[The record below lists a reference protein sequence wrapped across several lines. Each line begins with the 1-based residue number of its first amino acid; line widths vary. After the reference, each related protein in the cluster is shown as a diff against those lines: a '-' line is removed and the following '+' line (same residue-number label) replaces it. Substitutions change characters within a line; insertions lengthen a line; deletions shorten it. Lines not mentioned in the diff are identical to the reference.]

1 MKQLR
6 NMFVLALSVATLPL
20 FAADTYKIDKAHSS
34 AEFKVRHM
42 VGNVGGRFS
51 DFSGTVNVDKA
62 NPSASSVDFTIQTA
76 SIDTNTPDRDQDL
89 RSANFFDVERYPTI
103 TFKSTKVTPSKTKDT
118 YDVTGDLTI
127 HGVTKR
133 VTLPVAFLGFVKDPW
148 GNERAGFELNT
159 TLDRKDYG
167 IIWNKALDQGGFV
180 LGDDVR
186 VAINLETIKKK

>member
-1 MKQLR
+1 MKQFR
-6 NMFVLALSVATLPL
+6 NMFVLALWVATLPL

-89 RSANFFDVERYPTI
+89 RSANFFDVEKYPTI
-103 TFKSTKVTPSKTKDT
+103 TFKSTKVTP
-118 YDVTGDLTI
+118 
-127 HGVTKR
+127 
-133 VTLPVAFLGFVKDPW
+133 
-148 GNERAGFELNT
+148 
-159 TLDRKDYG
+159 
-167 IIWNKALDQGGFV
+167 
-180 LGDDVR
+180 
-186 VAINLETIKKK
+186 